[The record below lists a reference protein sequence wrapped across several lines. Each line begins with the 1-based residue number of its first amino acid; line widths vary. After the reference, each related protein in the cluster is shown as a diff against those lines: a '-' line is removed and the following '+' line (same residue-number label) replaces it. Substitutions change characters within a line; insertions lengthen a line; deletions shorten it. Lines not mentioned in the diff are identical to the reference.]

1 MKKALFL
8 LLDDFADWEGSHLSS
23 ILNQNEKWSVK
34 TISLKEKIILEIE
47 NMGFKSV
54 REFAIKNNIPLTTVS
69 ALFKGVSPNLKTLYV
84 IANALDLY
92 VHELLQDVDL
102 DHMYGGLTR
111 HGC

>member
-1 MKKALFL
+1 M
-8 LLDDFADWEGSHLSS
+8 
-23 ILNQNEKWSVK
+23 
-34 TISLKEKIILEIE
+34 TLKEKIILEIE

-84 IANALDLY
+84 IANALNLY

>member
-1 MKKALFL
+1 M
-8 LLDDFADWEGSHLSS
+8 
-23 ILNQNEKWSVK
+23 
-34 TISLKEKIILEIE
+34 TLKEKITLEVE
-47 NMGFKSV
+47 TMGYKSV
-54 REFAIKNNIPLTTVS
+54 REFALNNNIPLTTVS
-69 ALFKGVSPNLKTLYV
+69 TLFRGSSPNLKTLYV